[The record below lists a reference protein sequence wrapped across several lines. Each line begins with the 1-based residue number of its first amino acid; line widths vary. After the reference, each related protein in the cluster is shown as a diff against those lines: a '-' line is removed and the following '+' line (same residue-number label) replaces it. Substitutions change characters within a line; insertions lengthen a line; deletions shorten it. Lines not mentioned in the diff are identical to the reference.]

1 MGAETKILMCDA
13 ISLQLPI
20 PNRQRRYEDTR
31 TFARAVKRRRER
43 TALSNRQDFV
53 KSWGDQ
59 HPETDTDRERAL
71 TLTLIGI

>member
-20 PNRQRRYEDTR
+20 PNRQRRYEDMR

-43 TALSNRQDFV
+43 TAPSNRQDFV
-53 KSWGDQ
+53 KS
-59 HPETDTDRERAL
+59 
-71 TLTLIGI
+71 